1 MNIATNDPTGRQA
14 STPGESTRRALMTAA
29 AALFAEKGL
38 DGTSVEEIA
47 RKAGANKA
55 MISYYFR
62 GKRNLYTEILVETF
76 ARVTEPLAALRA
88 LSIPADLRLR
98 RFIEI
103 FGELHAA
110 EPSFSVMLL
119 RELLAGGLHL
129 DDRIFPRFLEV
140 FSDLGEII
148 RQGVRDGTFRR
159 VDPFLTHM
167 SIIGSLVFFFATTR
181 ARNRMI
187 AEHKLPI
194 PIPSPDAFV
203 RHISELMTRGL
214 AVGDAPRD
222 EGRR

>member
-1 MNIATNDPTGRQA
+1 MA
-14 STPGESTRRALMTAA
+14 AA

-47 RKAGANKA
+47 RRAGANKA

-62 GKRNLYTEILVETF
+62 GKKNLYAEILDETF
-76 ARVTEPLAALRA
+76 ARITGPLAALRA
-88 LSIPADLRLR
+88 SSLPADRRLR

-103 FGELHAA
+103 FGELHAG

-119 RELLAGGLHL
+119 RELLAGGEHL
-129 DDRIFPRFLEV
+129 DERIFPRFLEV
-140 FSDLGEII
+140 FSDLSEII
-148 RQGVRDGTFRR
+148 RQGVREGAFRR
-159 VDPFLTHM
+159 VDPFLTHLG
-167 SIIGSLVFFFATTR
+167 IIGSLVFFFATTR

-187 AEHKLPI
+187 AEHRLPV

-203 RHISELMTRGL
+203 QHISEFMTRGL
-214 AVGDAPRD
+214 AAGDAPSH